1 MRSHFVMLVV
11 FAVMVSTV
19 FAVLQ
24 KDSAR
29 EQVRLGLMMTSA
41 FVGFGLVV
49 GWMMLAWTVLIGLA
63 LQRFYARRA
72 A

>member
-1 MRSHFVMLVV
+1 MNSHFAMMVL

-24 KDSAR
+24 KDTAR
-29 EQVRLGLMMTSA
+29 DQIRLGLMMTSA

-49 GWMMLAWTVLIGLA
+49 GWMMLAFPLW
-63 LQRFYARRA
+63 
-72 A
+72 